1 MQFRELISEL
11 SKTAVDVNC
20 FTSHDAFLEYAGH
33 VSKVELRL
41 FPYGWEPNKEEK
53 LAWEIYGPAEQL
65 PEHWTKPDYEAIL
78 SDIFYTIQ
86 NL

>member
-33 VSKVELRL
+33 VSKVELRV
-41 FPYGWEPNKEEK
+41 FKNGWSRAGPT
-53 LAWEIYGPAEQL
+53 LCWEIYGPNKLL
-65 PEHWTKPDYEAIL
+65 PEHHPEQDYAAIL
-78 SDIFYTIQ
+78 SDISFKIQ